1 MTLQRGEVVLIPFP
15 FTDHSAHKR
24 RPVLVLTDPDEYEDF
39 LGVAIT
45 SQPGHADAI
54 ALSDTD
60 FQEGKLPKP
69 SWLRSARVYTLN
81 RDNIVGLFGQL
92 KPEAMARLQGEV
104 CRQLG
109 CRA

>member
-1 MTLQRGEVVLIPFP
+1 MTLQRREVVLIPFTL
-15 FTDHSAHKR
+15 TDHSVHTR

-45 SQPGHADAI
+45 SQPSHADAI
-54 ALSDTD
+54 ALSDGD

-69 SWLRSARVYTLN
+69 SWLRSARVNTLN
-81 RDNIVGLFGQL
+81 RDSIVGLFGQL
-92 KPEAMARLQGEV
+92 KPKAMARLQDEV

>member
-24 RPVLVLTDPDEYEDF
+24 RPVMVLTDPDEYEDF

-54 ALSDTD
+54 ALFDTY
-60 FQEGKLPKP
+60 FERGKLPKP
-69 SWLRSARVYTLN
+69 SWHLSARVYTLN

-92 KPEAMARLQGEV
+92 KPKAMARLQGEV
-104 CRQLG
+104 CRQPG